1 MLSIAKGIY
10 IIIALCFIVGVWV
23 HHRALKKL
31 IEGARGVS
39 ITASSGKTA
48 SIFRH
53 LRQTV
58 WACIVI
64 SLWSTT
70 TAVCSILLKHELRS
84 NPWLAYVLT
93 ISIQGAVVVT
103 IGVNSELT
111 AASIV
116 RKWKPSTGRTSPGGS
131 ALPLRGIVVTEK
143 KPTSSIDST
152 SVSLTSTRG
161 RRGGEKR
168 ALGRDSAPA
177 EEDGDGD
184 DLESLVGDKS
194 FSPFDDLKSLPLPQ
208 SNFCSSSDV
217 LIGK

>member
-111 AASIV
+111 AASI
-116 RKWKPSTGRTSPGGS
+116 RTSPGGS
-131 ALPLRGIVVTEK
+131 ALPLREIVVTEK